1 MKRIYLLSLWLLA
14 CLVLPMK
21 GQAVAQADLLN
32 SERFEHSDSSADSGR
47 GDGKY
52 LDLSSVKSVTAP
64 NGHRRIEA
72 SIYVSMPAANM
83 IQGLSVQYDYQMDR
97 SLRHL
102 INAHDQA
109 LKQGNKIPYIS
120 IWRTKQGNSGITG
133 TVNDGGTY
141 YNDGQIRQQR
151 VYKENLNAMI
161 LPADFGDEKYKLP
174 NLLYQK
180 AYGIAYDDET

>member
-1 MKRIYLLSLWLLA
+1 
-14 CLVLPMK
+14 
-21 GQAVAQADLLN
+21 
-32 SERFEHSDSSADSGR
+32 
-47 GDGKY
+47 
-52 LDLSSVKSVTAP
+52 
-64 NGHRRIEA
+64 
-72 SIYVSMPAANM
+72 MPAANM

-102 INAHDQA
+102 INAHDKS
-109 LKQGNKIPYIS
+109 LKQGDKTPYIS
-120 IWRTKQGNSGITG
+120 IWRAKQGNSGITG

-180 AYGIAYDDET
+180 VYGIAYDDET